1 MLVITVVMVMVVIVI
16 VVVVV
21 IVAGGVALTGRGRR
35 NSTTGLTGVSAAVLA
50 LADLCP
56 GVGKGHAQLGAEGR
70 VVAGPV
76 GGEGSEA
83 RFRGWI

>member
-1 MLVITVVMVMVVIVI
+1 VLVLTIVMVMVVVVP

-56 GVGKGHAQLGAEGR
+56 RIGQRHAQLGAEGR

-83 RFRGWI
+83 RFWGGI